1 MEIIK
6 KHINKVYNWIII
18 LVVIAALALIY
29 VFYKQPKTS
38 NELTEQQKME
48 ILNERSKSSGQ
59 SVSDEEAQNILKSLS
74 ESGQETPLTD
84 EEKAMILDSLSQ

>member
-6 KHINKVYNWIII
+6 KHINKVYYWIII
-18 LVVIAALALIY
+18 SVVIAALALIY

-38 NELTEQQKME
+38 NELTEQQQME
-48 ILNERSKSSGQ
+48 ILTELSKSGPN
-59 SVSDEEAQNILKSLS
+59 VSDEEAQNILESLS
-74 ESGQETPLTD
+74 ESGQEIPLTD

>member
-48 ILNERSKSSGQ
+48 ILNELSKSSGP
-59 SVSDEEAQNILKSLS
+59 SISDEEAQNILKSLS